1 MLAVLLVAGT
11 VKAQNMS
18 DMRLN
23 EVLVTNLDGYID
35 DYGNRSGWIELFN
48 TSYGTVDIGGCYLSD
63 DPNNL
68 TKYMIPKGDVL
79 TKVKPR
85 QHALFFADGIKDR
98 GTFHINFILK
108 NGGSVYFTSSDGRT
122 IIDVIKIPVDLP
134 ENVSYGRVMDGE
146 GFAEP
151 THLLRKSYLIA
162 QKEALYGDENSGFGV
177 LPKVTPSTNNVTL
190 DGESKANK
198 MAESDPTGAIM
209 ALTAMSVVFLALIIL
224 AIVFKEIGNYSIRK
238 ASEKT
243 ATAMGNGV
251 QGALKAEEATKKG
264 EITAETYAAI
274 AMACHLYKQDTEAHD
289 FENTILTINKTARSY
304 SPWSSKIYTL
314 RETPTVRK
322 R

>member
-1 MLAVLLVAGT
+1 MVAGT

-63 DPNNL
+63 DCNNL

-98 GTFHINFILK
+98 GTFHINFVLK

-162 QKEALYGDENSGFGV
+162 QKEALYGDENSGFGI

-243 ATAMGNGV
+243 ATAMGNGT
-251 QGALKAEEATKKG
+251 QGALKVEEATKKG
-264 EITAETYAAI
+264 EVTAETYAAI